1 MSITHIRKGY
11 LWKMAATFFGAI
23 IATGLIN
30 LVIDPYGTYRLIDI
44 RGLNHIKPYP
54 DHDIETIKAI
64 ALYHISPDALILGN
78 SRAEVGFDPTHPAWK
93 KAGYRSVYNAA
104 IAGTSPGTAWSQLEK
119 VAQQQP
125 PKFILLGIDFFDFPI
140 TLDKKISTAPKP
152 SDNRLN
158 DARWALNATLTMQ
171 AMIDSTATV
180 RRQYQENPQQLTMQG
195 FNPLLEYKDIAKM
208 EGYWS
213 LFRQRLEENAK
224 NHLRKPA
231 NLFLRGT
238 QSSPTFDDIRR
249 IISWSVANNTNL
261 RIVIYPYH
269 AQLLLLIDETGL
281 WPTFEEW
288 KRQILR
294 IISEESLKSQR
305 GNIALIDFSGFS
317 EFSEEAIPSKEDK
330 KTSTKWYWEAGH
342 FKKELGDHI
351 LSCCIFKIPDTNVR
365 QFGVTLNAD
374 NIENEIQ
381 RIRLEKSAFVL
392 NFPMIKAEVSDVVD
406 NKLAI
411 SKTKN

>member
-1 MSITHIRKGY
+1 M
-11 LWKMAATFFGAI
+11 
-23 IATGLIN
+23 
-30 LVIDPYGTYRLIDI
+30 
-44 RGLNHIKPYP
+44 
-54 DHDIETIKAI
+54 
-64 ALYHISPDALILGN
+64 
-78 SRAEVGFDPTHPAWK
+78 
-93 KAGYRSVYNAA
+93 
-104 IAGTSPGTAWSQLEK
+104 
-119 VAQQQP
+119 
-125 PKFILLGIDFFDFPI
+125 
-140 TLDKKISTAPKP
+140 
-152 SDNRLN
+152 
-158 DARWALNATLTMQ
+158 
-171 AMIDSTATV
+171 
-180 RRQYQENPQQLTMQG
+180 
-195 FNPLLEYKDIAKM
+195 
-208 EGYWS
+208 
-213 LFRQRLEENAK
+213 
-224 NHLRKPA
+224 
-231 NLFLRGT
+231 RGT

-305 GNIALIDFSGFS
+305 SNIALIDFSGFS

-351 LSCCIFKIPDTNVR
+351 LSCCIFQIPDTNFR

-392 NFPMIKAEVSDVVD
+392 NFPMIMAEVSDVVD